1 MKRNKI
7 VLPLIALSALSF
19 IAPTTAIANNVRI
32 RTDNASVTTYNN
44 GGVRI
49 NTDKTN
55 VSVPSERRSW
65 YPWRNWRTPW
75 QSNRNCY
82 QSSYQHTSQTRNSNE
97 KTAHYSSVSSHC
109 R

>member
-1 MKRNKI
+1 MKINKI
-7 VLPLIALSALSF
+7 VLLPIALSALSF
-19 IAPTTAIANNVRI
+19 VTPTTAIANNLRI
-32 RTDNASVTTYNN
+32 RTDNTSVTTYNN

-49 NTDKTN
+49 STDKAN
-55 VSVPSERRSW
+55 VSVPSARRSW